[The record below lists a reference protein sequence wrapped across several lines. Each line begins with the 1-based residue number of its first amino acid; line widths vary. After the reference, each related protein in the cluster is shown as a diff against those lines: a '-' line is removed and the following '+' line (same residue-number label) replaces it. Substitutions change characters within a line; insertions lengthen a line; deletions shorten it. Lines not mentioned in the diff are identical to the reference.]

1 MSTVIWKTLGLVIL
15 KLYKKESIK
24 VRITDSKNWH
34 TDDVRYICLEKFGQ
48 VCKSSFTFVILLS
61 PESEK

>member
-34 TDDVRYICLEKFGQ
+34 TDDDRYICLEKFGQ
-48 VCKSSFTFVILLS
+48 VCKSSFMFVILLS